1 MENEGDCDTDSE
13 CLYGHLCG
21 EDNCPVSFGY
31 DSAID
36 CCYIPSN
43 GDEKFCKVKS
53 CGNNQGDCDSNEEC
67 QENHFCGSNNCPT
80 VLGFDFEVDCCSS
93 TQLMSPDYPNNY
105 PKNIDETWLIT
116 APYGEFVYLQFHDF
130 QVSNFI
136 IIICYHFSS
145 NKCVVY

>member
-13 CLYGHLCG
+13 CLYGHVCG

-43 GDEKFCKVKS
+43 GNENFCKVTS

-93 TQLMSPDYPNNY
+93 TQLMSPNYPNNY
-105 PKNIDETWLIT
+105 PKNTDETWLIT